1 MKDKQSLI
9 EILDIIDIY
18 VREVQE
24 EKKNGAEKILKEIMT
39 FKKSKIDI
47 NCLKMNYH
55 SFSSNFSKLLMK
67 MIYQ

>member
-1 MKDKQSLI
+1 MESEKNTEKRMKDKQSLI

-39 FKKSKIDI
+39 AVS
-47 NCLKMNYH
+47 
-55 SFSSNFSKLLMK
+55 
-67 MIYQ
+67 QR